1 MAALTLAVERL
12 AAATVLS
19 CHGALVAAS
28 AMQLETALSQVLLR
42 PQVRIVVD
50 LSAVATADCTGVMM
64 LRVTAGIAA
73 EQGGTVVLA
82 APEAHVVRTL
92 RECGALHIFPT
103 YRTVQAALD
112 DDASAL
118 IDGAADD
125 PDLVPGCGADL
136 SPEPA
141 AWPVNRSDRRSA

>member
-50 LSAVATADCTGVMM
+50 LAAVAAADYTGVTM

-73 EQGGTVVLA
+73 EQGGSLVLA
-82 APEAHVVRTL
+82 APNAQVVHTL
-92 RECGALHIFPT
+92 RECGVLSTFPT

-112 DDASAL
+112 GDAGAL
-118 IDGAADD
+118 IAE
-125 PDLVPGCGADL
+125 
-136 SPEPA
+136 PEPA
-141 AWPVNRSDRRSA
+141 PAPAGWPVNQSDRRTA

>member
-42 PQVRIVVD
+42 PDLRIVVD
-50 LSAVATADCTGVMM
+50 LAAVATIDCTGVMM

-73 EQGGTVVLA
+73 EQGGSLVLA
-82 APEAHVVRTL
+82 APNAQVVHTL
-92 RECGALHIFPT
+92 REGGTLHSIAT
-103 YRTVQAALD
+103 YHTVQAALD
-112 DDASAL
+112 GDADAL
-118 IDGAADD
+118 VTEPD
-125 PDLVPGCGADL
+125 PT
-136 SPEPA
+136 PA
-141 AWPVNRSDRRSA
+141 PTAWPMNRTDRRSA

>member
-1 MAALTLAVERL
+1 MAALSLAVERL

-28 AMQLETALSQVLLR
+28 ALQLETALSQVLLR

-50 LSAVATADCTGVMM
+50 LSAVAIADCTGVMM

-73 EQGGTVVLA
+73 EQGGTLVLA
-82 APEAHVVRTL
+82 APEPHVLRTL
-92 RECGALHIFPT
+92 RECGALHTFPT

-112 DDASAL
+112 DDAAAL
-118 IDGAADD
+118 IAD
-125 PDLVPGCGADL
+125 
-136 SPEPA
+136 PEPA
-141 AWPVNRSDRRSA
+141 GDLSDPAWPVNRSDRRTA